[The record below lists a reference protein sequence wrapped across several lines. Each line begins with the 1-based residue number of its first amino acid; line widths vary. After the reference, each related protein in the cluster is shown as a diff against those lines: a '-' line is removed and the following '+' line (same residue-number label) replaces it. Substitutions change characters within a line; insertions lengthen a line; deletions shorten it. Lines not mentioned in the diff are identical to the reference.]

1 MEDVQSMDGFKNK
14 GGRRNQAALIYLL
27 KGNEAALNG
36 KTARTNEHTL
46 TEQGETASSYGD
58 GIPYGWASI
67 EYDPPIHDSDDF
79 ALVIS

>member
-1 MEDVQSMDGFKNK
+1 MDGFKNK

-46 TEQGETASSYGD
+46 TEQ
-58 GIPYGWASI
+58 